1 MNFSWDSLYI
11 IILFIIPGFVAISIR
26 NALFREDR
34 LDQSPIELS
43 YKSILHSCGIYFLIY
58 TVLTLSGQTVPGFMK
73 KLAVN
78 SYLMIIAILSLFALS
93 FIWGLVI
100 TSLEQ
105 KKLFNKALRWL
116 GILQRVGQP
125 PNVYARFLDQ
135 EFRESEEGVWVIFQG
150 NDDILYEGWVE
161 YASVT
166 GEHQEIYVTEV
177 RILNPDRTPCRDMH
191 EISGII
197 VRISDLKRL
206 EIIE

>member
-34 LDQSPIELS
+34 QNQSPIELS
-43 YKSILHSCGIYFLIY
+43 YQSILHSCGIYFLTY
-58 TVLTLSGQTVPGFMK
+58 TVLTLGGQTVPGLMK
-73 KLAVN
+73 KLASN
-78 SYLMIIAILSLFALS
+78 GYLMIIAILSLFALS

-100 TSLEQ
+100 TS
-105 KKLFNKALRWL
+105 
-116 GILQRVGQP
+116 

-135 EFRESEEGVWVIFQG
+135 EFRETEEGVWVIFQG
-150 NDDILYEGWVE
+150 NDNILCEGWVE

-166 GEHQEIYVTEV
+166 GQNQEIYVPEV
-177 RILNPDRTPCRDMH
+177 RMLNPDRTPCRDMH

-197 VRISDLKRL
+197 VRISDLQRL